1 MEEDTYIDDQGVLRT
16 FSGKPVKSPTLEDT
30 VAQRTGIAAAKNRS
44 TILPYNKEMGFHV
57 PEILYGGIKAL
68 MAPEQAYRYGNVTP
82 QEAVEFGL
90 NVAGGGIGTSSAMRR
105 PTGVGGKDLGM
116 QIGPNAAK
124 YWDEASA
131 KMAQEA
137 LEKGVDPSKVKG
149 ISGTDVFP
157 MYRNADY
164 SYGKDAYGSKLFQE
178 ISDSESKVKPGG
190 GFFKRISNALKK
202 EETPLK
208 LGEVLEH
215 PKLYEAYPALKNTTV
230 KYFDGP
236 KDGQFGAYD
245 PATNVLSINKNIS
258 KADQHSTLLHE
269 VQHNIQSIERW
280 AEGSHVQDYLGQAM
294 SNLKV
299 PENVRRM
306 FFEGVPK
313 GDARAKAVVDSYLP
327 KVQDEAFRLYQA
339 NQGEVSARATQRRM
353 KMTDEELKRTPI
365 EYDVPIKDISPFKTG
380 GAVEMPSEY
389 SKGKWKLI

>member
-157 MYRNADY
+157 MYRNFDY
-164 SYGKDAYGSKLFQE
+164 SRGIDAYGSKLFQE

-202 EETPLK
+202 EETPLT
-208 LGEVLEH
+208 LGDVLEH
-215 PKLYEAYPALKNTTV
+215 QKLYEAYPQLKNVTV

-236 KDGQFGAYD
+236 KNEKGFYSPEDNLIA
-245 PATNVLSINKNIS
+245 INKNTS
-258 KADQHSTLLHE
+258 KKEQHSTLLHE
-269 VQHNIQSIERW
+269 VQHNIQNIERW
-280 AEGSHVQDYLGQAM
+280 SGGSNHEMQTIHAL
-294 SNLKV
+294 SNLGIPDPLYYMI
-299 PENVRRM
+299 PEKDDLYSRFMQN
-306 FFEGVPK
+306 K
-313 GDARAKAVVDSYLP
+313 IKQQVD
-327 KVQDEAFRLYQA
+327 DEAFRLYQS
-339 NQGEVSARATQRRM
+339 NQGEAAARATENRRNLS
-353 KMTDEELKRTPI
+353 DEQLKRTPI
-365 EYDVPIKDISPFKTG
+365 LYDVPTQDISPYKSG